1 MNSLEKVGL
10 LIVDDHAVLR
20 SGLRALLDIHGEFK
34 VIGEAASGEEA
45 MERVRELNPQVVLL
59 DLAMPGM
66 DGLTTLRRML
76 RNFPYI
82 KVLVVTQHA
91 DRAYLLPALQ
101 AGASGYLLKSASIAD
116 IVSALHCVCSN
127 KVYLDPSVASVVL
140 DDYRQRS
147 AGGTDVK
154 TDELS
159 EREQEVLR
167 LCAWGFTSR
176 EIADKLIINTKTVD
190 SHKSR
195 MMSKLGL
202 KTRSE
207 LVSYAFKHGIMP
219 QTT

>member
-1 MNSLEKVGL
+1 MEKVGL

-20 SGLRALLDIHGEFK
+20 SGLHALLDIHGEFE
-34 VIGEAASGEEA
+34 VLGEASSGEEA
-45 MERVRELNPQVVLL
+45 LERVRDLSPQIVLL

-66 DGLTTLRRML
+66 DGLTTMRRML
-76 RNFPYI
+76 RNHPEVKI
-82 KVLVVTQHA
+82 LVVTQHA

-101 AGASGYLLKSASIAD
+101 AGASGYLLKSSSIED
-116 IVSALHCVCSN
+116 IVSALHSVYRG
-127 KVYLDPSVASVVL
+127 KVFLDPSVASVVL

-147 AGGTDVK
+147 NPGSDFK
-154 TDELS
+154 NEELS

-195 MMSKLGL
+195 MMAKLGL
-202 KTRSE
+202 KTRAE
-207 LVSYAFKHGIMP
+207 LVAYAFKRGILP
-219 QTT
+219 QTS

>member
-1 MNSLEKVGL
+1 MNRVEKVSL
-10 LIVDDHAVLR
+10 LIVDDHGVLR
-20 SGLRALLDIHGEFK
+20 SGLRALLEVHGEFQ
-34 VIGEAASGEEA
+34 VIGEAANGEEA
-45 MERVRELNPQVVLL
+45 LDRVRELNPQVVLL

-66 DGLTTLRRML
+66 DGLTTMRRML
-76 RNFPYI
+76 RNHPDV

-101 AGASGYLLKSASIAD
+101 AGASGYLLKSSTIED
-116 IVSALHCVCSN
+116 IVSALHSVCRG
-127 KVYLDPSVASVVL
+127 KVFLDPSVASVVL
-140 DDYRQRS
+140 DDYRQRGMPGS
-147 AGGTDVK
+147 DIK
-154 TDELS
+154 NEELS

-195 MMSKLGL
+195 MMSKLGI

-207 LVSYAFKHGIMP
+207 LVAYAFKHGILP